1 MRPVTTFIRH
11 NSIKALLAAEK
22 GAKTIS
28 KGKLCSNLFD
38 VEPKYIGTDVRII
51 KETEDSTFIAKCDTN
66 GRIVDKP
73 FKILVTTDLHLCD
86 DMELINKT
94 LALLARHVEAE
105 KPDLILF
112 TGDVVLTDHQQ
123 VDCIQFGR
131 FMEKMGIYWA
141 YVFGNHEARA
151 EKEYH
156 KYLMLKNLTSFPHC
170 LSKFGDPSLFGYGN
184 FFINILSS
192 ETSIQQSIVML
203 DSGRNTSPTHNVEND
218 APAELKCYDFLK
230 KGQIE
235 WYKNNILNLEK
246 EYGKFKSIMMM
257 HIALCEYQEV
267 MKLDEN
273 ENYVPTGKA
282 DILYGG
288 MYESIGCSEFNSGM
302 FKAIKELGST
312 QAVVVGH
319 DHVNDFCAEYDGVR
333 LVYAQC
339 GGYNSYVCDTM
350 RSLFGDEKNWLQGAT
365 MIDVAEDGEIV
376 FRQRFNRDYL

>member
-38 VEPKYIGTDVRII
+38 VEPKYVGTDVRII

-192 ETSIQQSIVML
+192 EKTIQQSIVML

-235 WYKNNILNLEK
+235 WYKNNILQLEK

-267 MKLDEN
+267 MSLDEN
-273 ENYVPTGKA
+273 GSYVPTGKA

-288 MYESIGCSEFNSGM
+288 MYESIGCSDFNSGM

-319 DHVNDFCAEYDGVR
+319 DHVNDFCAEYEGVR

-339 GGYNSYVCDTM
+339 GGYNTYVCDSM
-350 RSLFGDEKNWLQGAT
+350 RTLFGDEKNWLQGAT
-365 MIDVAEDGEIV
+365 MIDVSEDGEIV
-376 FRQRFNRDYL
+376 FRQRFNRDFL

>member
-235 WYKNNILNLEK
+235 WYKNNIINLEK

-267 MKLDEN
+267 MELDEN

-282 DILYGG
+282 EILYGG

-302 FKAIKELGST
+302 FKAIKELDST

-319 DHVNDFCAEYDGVR
+319 DHINDFCAKYDGVY

-339 GGYNSYVCDTM
+339 GGYNTYTM
-350 RSLFGDEKNWLQGAT
+350 GSNFGWDEKDWMQGVT

>member
-38 VEPKYIGTDVRII
+38 VDPKYIGTDVRII

-123 VDCIQFGR
+123 VDSIQFGR

-267 MKLDEN
+267 MELDEN

-282 DILYGG
+282 EILYGG

-319 DHVNDFCAEYDGVR
+319 DHINDFCAKYDGVY

-339 GGYNSYVCDTM
+339 GGYNTYTM
-350 RSLFGDEKNWLQGAT
+350 GSNFGWDEKDWMQGVT

>member
-38 VEPKYIGTDVRII
+38 VEPKYVGTDVRII

-192 ETSIQQSIVML
+192 EKTIQQSIVML

-235 WYKNNILNLEK
+235 WYKNNILQLEK

-257 HIALCEYQEV
+257 HIALCAYREV
-267 MKLDEN
+267 LELDKN

-282 DILYGG
+282 EILYGG

-319 DHVNDFCAEYDGVR
+319 DHINDFCAEYDGVY

-339 GGYNSYVCDTM
+339 GGYNTYTM
-350 RSLFGDEKNWLQGAT
+350 GSNFGWEEKDWMQGVT

-376 FRQRFNRDYL
+376 FRQRFNRDFL

>member
-38 VEPKYIGTDVRII
+38 VDPKYIGTDVRII

-123 VDCIQFGR
+123 VDSIQFGR

-235 WYKNNILNLEK
+235 WYKNNIINLEK

-267 MKLDEN
+267 MELDEN

-282 DILYGG
+282 EILYGG

-319 DHVNDFCAEYDGVR
+319 DHINDFCAKYDGVY

-339 GGYNSYVCDTM
+339 GGYNTYTM
-350 RSLFGDEKNWLQGAT
+350 GSNFGWDEKDWMQGVT

>member
-22 GAKTIS
+22 SAKTIS

-38 VEPKYIGTDVRII
+38 VDPKYIGTDVRII

-235 WYKNNILNLEK
+235 WYKNNIINLEK

-267 MKLDEN
+267 MELDEN

-282 DILYGG
+282 EILYGG

-302 FKAIKELGST
+302 FKAIKELDST

-319 DHVNDFCAEYDGVR
+319 DHINDFCAKYDGVY

-339 GGYNSYVCDTM
+339 GGYNTYTM
-350 RSLFGDEKNWLQGAT
+350 GSNFGWDEKDWMQGVT

>member
-1 MRPVTTFIRH
+1 MRPATTFIRH

-22 GAKTIS
+22 GAKAIS

-267 MKLDEN
+267 MELDEN

-282 DILYGG
+282 EILYGG

-319 DHVNDFCAEYDGVR
+319 DHINDFCAKYDGVY

-339 GGYNSYVCDTM
+339 GGYNTYTM
-350 RSLFGDEKNWLQGAT
+350 GSNFGWDEKYWMQGVT

-376 FRQRFNRDYL
+376 FRQRFNRDYI

>member
-131 FMEKMGIYWA
+131 VMEKMGIYWA

-235 WYKNNILNLEK
+235 WYKNNIINLEK

-267 MKLDEN
+267 MELDEN

-282 DILYGG
+282 EILYGG

>member
-11 NSIKALLAAEK
+11 TSIKALLAAEK

-235 WYKNNILNLEK
+235 WYKNNIINLEK

-267 MKLDEN
+267 MELDEN

-282 DILYGG
+282 EILYGG

-319 DHVNDFCAEYDGVR
+319 DHINDFCAKYDGVY

-339 GGYNSYVCDTM
+339 GGYNTYTM
-350 RSLFGDEKNWLQGAT
+350 GSNFGWDEKDWMQGVT

>member
-267 MKLDEN
+267 MGLDEN

-282 DILYGG
+282 EILYGG

-319 DHVNDFCAEYDGVR
+319 DHINDFCAKYDGVY

-339 GGYNSYVCDTM
+339 GGYNTYTM
-350 RSLFGDEKNWLQGAT
+350 GSNFGWDEKNWMQGVT

>member
-22 GAKTIS
+22 SAKTIS

-141 YVFGNHEARA
+141 YVFGNHEART

-267 MKLDEN
+267 MELDEN

-282 DILYGG
+282 EILYGG

-319 DHVNDFCAEYDGVR
+319 DHINDFCAKYDGVY

-339 GGYNSYVCDTM
+339 GGYNTYTM
-350 RSLFGDEKNWLQGAT
+350 GSNFGWDEKDWMQGVT

>member
-22 GAKTIS
+22 GAK
-28 KGKLCSNLFD
+28 KLSGGRLCPNFFSA
-38 VEPKYIGTDVRII
+38 EPKYIGTDVRII
-51 KETEDSTFIAKCDTN
+51 KETADSTFIAKCDTR
-66 GRIVDKP
+66 GRIVNKP
-73 FKILVTTDLHLCD
+73 FKILVTTDMHMD
-86 DMELINKT
+86 AADNINKP
-94 LALLARHVEAE
+94 LEMLARHAAAE

-112 TGDVVLTDHQQ
+112 TGDVILTDHQQ
-123 VDCIQFGR
+123 IDCFQFGR

-156 KYLMLKNLTSFPHC
+156 KYFMLKALESFPHC

-192 ETSIQQSIVML
+192 EKTIQQSIVML
-203 DSGRNTSPTHNVEND
+203 DSGRSPIPHHNTENG
-218 APAELKCYDFLK
+218 APEELKGYDFLK

-282 DILYGG
+282 EILYGG

-319 DHVNDFCAEYDGVR
+319 DHINDFCAKYDGVY

-339 GGYNSYVCDTM
+339 GGYNTYTM
-350 RSLFGDEKNWLQGAT
+350 GSNFGWDEKDWMQGVT

>member
-38 VEPKYIGTDVRII
+38 VDPKYIGTDVRII

-235 WYKNNILNLEK
+235 WYKNNIINLEK

-267 MKLDEN
+267 MELDEN

-282 DILYGG
+282 EILYGG

-302 FKAIKELGST
+302 FKAIKELDST

-319 DHVNDFCAEYDGVR
+319 DHINDFCAKYDGVY

-339 GGYNSYVCDTM
+339 GGYNTYTM
-350 RSLFGDEKNWLQGAT
+350 GSNFGWDEKDWMQGVT

-376 FRQRFNRDYL
+376 FRQRFNRDYI

>member
-38 VEPKYIGTDVRII
+38 VEPKYVGTDVRII
-51 KETEDSTFIAKCDTN
+51 KETEDSTFIAKCDTR
-66 GRIVDKP
+66 GRIVDTP

-192 ETSIQQSIVML
+192 EKTIQQSIVML

-246 EYGKFKSIMMM
+246 EYGKFKSITMM
-257 HIALCEYQEV
+257 HIALCEYREV
-267 MKLDEN
+267 MELDEN

-282 DILYGG
+282 EILYGG

-319 DHVNDFCAEYDGVR
+319 DHINDFCAEYDGVY

-339 GGYNSYVCDTM
+339 GGYNTYTM
-350 RSLFGDEKNWLQGAT
+350 GSNFGWEEKDWMQGVT
-365 MIDVAEDGEIV
+365 MIDVAEDGKIV

>member
-22 GAKTIS
+22 SAKTIS

-156 KYLMLKNLTSFPHC
+156 KFLMLKNLTSFPHC

-235 WYKNNILNLEK
+235 WYKSNILNLEK

-267 MKLDEN
+267 MELDEN

-282 DILYGG
+282 EILYGG

-319 DHVNDFCAEYDGVR
+319 DHINDFCAKYDGVY

-339 GGYNSYVCDTM
+339 GGYNTYTM
-350 RSLFGDEKNWLQGAT
+350 GSNFGWDEKDWMQGVT

-376 FRQRFNRDYL
+376 FRQRFNRDYI

>member
-22 GAKTIS
+22 GAKAIS

-38 VEPKYIGTDVRII
+38 VDPKYIGTDVRII

-235 WYKNNILNLEK
+235 WYKNNIINLEK

-267 MKLDEN
+267 MELDEN

-282 DILYGG
+282 EILYGG

-302 FKAIKELGST
+302 FKAIKELDST

-319 DHVNDFCAEYDGVR
+319 DHINDFCAKYDGVY

-339 GGYNSYVCDTM
+339 GGYNTYTM
-350 RSLFGDEKNWLQGAT
+350 GSNFGWDEKDWMQGVT

>member
-22 GAKTIS
+22 SAKTIS

-156 KYLMLKNLTSFPHC
+156 KFLMLKNLTSFPHC

-267 MKLDEN
+267 MELDEN

-282 DILYGG
+282 EILYGG

-319 DHVNDFCAEYDGVR
+319 DHINDFCAKYDGVY

-339 GGYNSYVCDTM
+339 GGYNTYTM
-350 RSLFGDEKNWLQGAT
+350 GSNFGWDEKDWMQGVT

-376 FRQRFNRDYL
+376 FRQRFNRDYI

>member
-1 MRPVTTFIRH
+1 MRPITTFVRF

-22 GAKTIS
+22 GVKTLS
-28 KGKLCSNLFD
+28 DGRLCPNFFSA
-38 VEPKYIGTDVRII
+38 EPKYIGTDVRII
-51 KETEDSTFIAKCDTN
+51 KETADSTFIAKCDTR
-66 GRIVDKP
+66 GRIVNKP
-73 FKILVTTDLHLCD
+73 FKILVTTDMHMD
-86 DMELINKT
+86 AADNINKP
-94 LALLARHVEAE
+94 LEMLARHAAAE

-235 WYKNNILNLEK
+235 WYKNNIINLEK

-267 MKLDEN
+267 MELDEN

-282 DILYGG
+282 EILYGG

-302 FKAIKELGST
+302 FKAIKELDST

-319 DHVNDFCAEYDGVR
+319 DHINDFCAKYDGVY

-339 GGYNSYVCDTM
+339 GGYNTYTM
-350 RSLFGDEKNWLQGAT
+350 GSNFGWDEKDWMQGVT

-376 FRQRFNRDYL
+376 FRQRFNRDYI

>member
-22 GAKTIS
+22 SAKTIS

-246 EYGKFKSIMMM
+246 KYG
-257 HIALCEYQEV
+257 
-267 MKLDEN
+267 
-273 ENYVPTGKA
+273 
-282 DILYGG
+282 
-288 MYESIGCSEFNSGM
+288 
-302 FKAIKELGST
+302 
-312 QAVVVGH
+312 
-319 DHVNDFCAEYDGVR
+319 
-333 LVYAQC
+333 
-339 GGYNSYVCDTM
+339 
-350 RSLFGDEKNWLQGAT
+350 
-365 MIDVAEDGEIV
+365 
-376 FRQRFNRDYL
+376 

>member
-1 MRPVTTFIRH
+1 MRPITTFVRF

-22 GAKTIS
+22 GAK
-28 KGKLCSNLFD
+28 KLSGGRLCPNFFSA
-38 VEPKYIGTDVRII
+38 EPKYIGTDVRII
-51 KETEDSTFIAKCDTN
+51 KETADSTFIAKCDTR
-66 GRIVDKP
+66 GRIVNKP
-73 FKILVTTDLHLCD
+73 FKILVTTDMHMD
-86 DMELINKT
+86 AADNINKP
-94 LALLARHVEAE
+94 LEMLARHVAAE

-112 TGDVVLTDHQQ
+112 TGDVILTDHQQ
-123 VDCIQFGR
+123 IDCFQFGR

-156 KYLMLKNLTSFPHC
+156 KYFMLKALESFPHC

-192 ETSIQQSIVML
+192 EDTIQQSIVML
-203 DSGRNTSPTHNVEND
+203 DSGRRPED
-218 APAELKCYDFLK
+218 LKGYDFLK

-235 WYKNNILNLEK
+235 WYKNNILKLEK

-267 MKLDEN
+267 MSLDEN
-273 ENYVPTGKA
+273 GSYVPTGKA

-288 MYESIGCSEFNSGM
+288 MYESIGCSDFNSGM

-319 DHVNDFCAEYDGVR
+319 DHVNDFCAEYEGVR

-339 GGYNSYVCDTM
+339 GGYNTYVCDSM
-350 RSLFGDEKNWLQGAT
+350 RTLFGDEKNWLQGAT
-365 MIDVAEDGEIV
+365 MIDVSEDGEIV
-376 FRQRFNRDYL
+376 FRQRFNRDFL

>member
-1 MRPVTTFIRH
+1 MRPITTFVRF

-22 GAKTIS
+22 GVKTLS
-28 KGKLCSNLFD
+28 DGRLCPNFFSA
-38 VEPKYIGTDVRII
+38 EPKYIGTDVRII
-51 KETEDSTFIAKCDTN
+51 KETADSTFIAKCDTR
-66 GRIVDKP
+66 GRIVNKP
-73 FKILVTTDLHLCD
+73 FKILVTTDMHMD
-86 DMELINKT
+86 AADNINKP
-94 LALLARHVEAE
+94 LEMLARHAAAE

-112 TGDVVLTDHQQ
+112 TGDVILTDHQQ
-123 VDCIQFGR
+123 IDCFQFGR

-156 KYLMLKNLTSFPHC
+156 KYFMLKALESFPLC

-192 ETSIQQSIVML
+192 EKTIQQSIVML
-203 DSGRNTSPTHNVEND
+203 DSGRSPIPHHNTENG
-218 APAELKCYDFLK
+218 APEELKGYDFLK

-273 ENYVPTGKA
+273 
-282 DILYGG
+282 
-288 MYESIGCSEFNSGM
+288 
-302 FKAIKELGST
+302 
-312 QAVVVGH
+312 
-319 DHVNDFCAEYDGVR
+319 
-333 LVYAQC
+333 
-339 GGYNSYVCDTM
+339 
-350 RSLFGDEKNWLQGAT
+350 
-365 MIDVAEDGEIV
+365 
-376 FRQRFNRDYL
+376 

>member
-1 MRPVTTFIRH
+1 MRPITTFVRF

-22 GAKTIS
+22 GVKTLS
-28 KGKLCSNLFD
+28 DGRLCPNFFSA
-38 VEPKYIGTDVRII
+38 EPKYIGTDVRII
-51 KETEDSTFIAKCDTN
+51 KETADSTFIAKCDTR
-66 GRIVDKP
+66 GRIVNKP
-73 FKILVTTDLHLCD
+73 FKILVTTDMHMD
-86 DMELINKT
+86 AADNINKP
-94 LALLARHVEAE
+94 LEMLARHVAAE

-112 TGDVVLTDHQQ
+112 TGDIILTDHQQ
-123 VDCIQFGR
+123 IDCFQFGR

-156 KYLMLKNLTSFPHC
+156 KYFMLKALESFPHC

-192 ETSIQQSIVML
+192 EKTIQQSIVML
-203 DSGRNTSPTHNVEND
+203 DSGRSPIPHHNTENG
-218 APAELKCYDFLK
+218 APEELKGYDFLK

-267 MKLDEN
+267 MELDEN

-282 DILYGG
+282 EILYGG